1 MNKSRS
7 GIFQMDMKNRRE
19 KLSLVAKLIIYT
31 QWERSIYKQRNWV
44 QSDQTPEC
52 HELTND
58 CAIN

>member
-31 QWERSIYKQRNWV
+31 QMREVYIQAENWV

>member
-31 QWERSIYKQRNWV
+31 QINLNMYVLNRNTLQLYFWN
-44 QSDQTPEC
+44 TKLEY
-52 HELTND
+52 
-58 CAIN
+58 